1 MSDKEERKISLE
13 KRRQM
18 LANLEKARAARAKN
32 VAAKKDNIIIDE
44 KTEEK
49 EEKEPVEDID
59 EETPDSKLAPP
70 EIKHQCLCGRKYVR
84 KDGLFRHQQKCE
96 VWLEERAEDAE
107 QEEEIAEIK
116 AEREAAEKK
125 PVKKKRAKKV
135 KVVVKEPE
143 PESEESE
150 SEEEEVKPKPKPKP
164 IPMPAPPKKKNIVPS
179 AEPKYHNGQEPLQKY
194 TMAEWR
200 AIHEKQQRDRYEA
213 ESRRKFEEQEDRI
226 NRLKKAMMSG
236 GI

>member
-18 LANLEKARAARAKN
+18 LANLEKARATRAKN
-32 VAAKKDNIIIDE
+32 LAAKKDNIIIDE
-44 KTEEK
+44 KKEEKK
-49 EEKEPVEDID
+49 EEKEPVGDID

-84 KDGLFRHQQKCE
+84 RDGLFRHQQKCE
-96 VWLEERAEDAE
+96 VWLEQRAEEAE

-125 PVKKKRAKKV
+125 AAPKKKRAKKV

-143 PESEESE
+143 PEESE
-150 SEEEEVKPKPKPKP
+150 SEEEEEVKPKP
-164 IPMPAPPKKKNIVPS
+164 IPEPAPPKKKNIVPS
-179 AEPKYHNGQEPLQKY
+179 AEPKYHNGQEPLEKY
-194 TMAEWR
+194 TMEEWR
-200 AIHEKQQRDRYEA
+200 IKHEQEKLARYEA
-213 ESRRKFEEQEDRI
+213 ESRKKFEEQEDRI
-226 NRLKKAMMSG
+226 NRLKKAMMAG

>member
-44 KTEEK
+44 KK
-49 EEKEPVEDID
+49 EEKKEEKEDID

-84 KDGLFRHQQKCE
+84 RDGLFRHQQKCE
-96 VWLEERAEDAE
+96 VWLEERAEEAE

-125 PVKKKRAKKV
+125 AAPKKKRAKKV

-143 PESEESE
+143 PEESE
-150 SEEEEVKPKPKPKP
+150 SEEEEEVKPKPKP
-164 IPMPAPPKKKNIVPS
+164 IPEPAPPKKKNIVPS
-179 AEPKYHNGQEPLQKY
+179 AEPKYHNGQEPLEKY
-194 TMAEWR
+194 TMEEWR
-200 AIHEKQQRDRYEA
+200 IKHEQDKLARYEA
-213 ESRRKFEEQEDRI
+213 ESRKKFEEQEDRI
-226 NRLKKAMMSG
+226 SRLKKAMMAG

>member
-18 LANLEKARAARAKN
+18 LANLEKARATRAKN
-32 VAAKKDNIIIDE
+32 LAAKKDNIIIDE
-44 KTEEK
+44 KKEEK
-49 EEKEPVEDID
+49 EEKEDID

-96 VWLEERAEDAE
+96 VWLEERAEEAE

-143 PESEESE
+143 PEESE
-150 SEEEEVKPKPKPKP
+150 SEEEEEVKPKP
-164 IPMPAPPKKKNIVPS
+164 IPEPAPPKKKNIVPS
-179 AEPKYHNGQEPLQKY
+179 AEPKYHNGQEPLEKY
-194 TMAEWR
+194 TMEEWR
-200 AIHEKQQRDRYEA
+200 IKHEQEKLARYEA
-213 ESRRKFEEQEDRI
+213 ESRKKFEEQEDRI
-226 NRLKKAMMSG
+226 NRLKKAMMAG

>member
-18 LANLEKARAARAKN
+18 LANLEKARATRAKN
-32 VAAKKDNIIIDE
+32 LAAKKDNIIIDE
-44 KTEEK
+44 KKEEKK
-49 EEKEPVEDID
+49 EEKEPVVDID

-84 KDGLFRHQQKCE
+84 KDGLFRHQEKCK

-125 PVKKKRAKKV
+125 AEPKKKRAKKV
-135 KVVVKEPE
+135 KMVVKEPE
-143 PESEESE
+143 PEESE
-150 SEEEEVKPKPKPKP
+150 NEEEKEVKPKP
-164 IPMPAPPKKKNIVPS
+164 IPESAPPKKKNIVPS
-179 AEPKYHNGQEPLQKY
+179 AEPKYHNGQEPLEKY
-194 TMAEWR
+194 TMEEWR
-200 AIHEKQQRDRYEA
+200 IKHEQDKLARYEQ
-213 ESRRKFEEQEDRI
+213 ESRKKFEEQEDRI
-226 NRLKKAMMSG
+226 NRLKKAMMAG

>member
-1 MSDKEERKISLE
+1 M
-13 KRRQM
+13 
-18 LANLEKARAARAKN
+18 
-32 VAAKKDNIIIDE
+32 
-44 KTEEK
+44 
-49 EEKEPVEDID
+49 DID

-125 PVKKKRAKKV
+125 AAPKKKRAKKV

-143 PESEESE
+143 PEESE
-150 SEEEEVKPKPKPKP
+150 SEEEEEVKPKP
-164 IPMPAPPKKKNIVPS
+164 IPEPAPPKKKNIVPS
-179 AEPKYHNGQEPLQKY
+179 AEPKYHSGQEPLEKY
-194 TMAEWR
+194 TMAEWK
-200 AIHEKQQRDRYEA
+200 ALHEKQQRDRYEA

-226 NRLKKAMMSG
+226 NRS
-236 GI
+236 

>member
-18 LANLEKARAARAKN
+18 LANLEKARATRAKN
-32 VAAKKDNIIIDE
+32 LAAKKDNIIIDE
-44 KTEEK
+44 KKEEKK
-49 EEKEPVEDID
+49 EEKEPVVDID

-84 KDGLFRHQQKCE
+84 KDGLFRHQEKCK

-135 KVVVKEPE
+135 KIVVKEPE
-143 PESEESE
+143 PEESE
-150 SEEEEVKPKPKPKP
+150 SEEEKEVKPKP
-164 IPMPAPPKKKNIVPS
+164 IPEPAPPKKKNIVPS
-179 AEPKYHNGQEPLQKY
+179 AEPKYHNGQEPLEKY
-194 TMAEWR
+194 TMEEWR
-200 AIHEKQQRDRYEA
+200 IKHEQDKLARYEQ
-213 ESRRKFEEQEDRI
+213 ESRKKFEEQEDRI
-226 NRLKKAMMSG
+226 NRLKKAMMAG

>member
-44 KTEEK
+44 KKEEK
-49 EEKEPVEDID
+49 GEKEPVVDID

-125 PVKKKRAKKV
+125 AAPKKKRAKKV

-143 PESEESE
+143 PEESE
-150 SEEEEVKPKPKPKP
+150 SEEEEEVKPKP
-164 IPMPAPPKKKNIVPS
+164 IPEPAPPKKKNIVPS
-179 AEPKYHNGQEPLQKY
+179 AEPKYHSGQEPL
-194 TMAEWR
+194 
-200 AIHEKQQRDRYEA
+200 EK
-213 ESRRKFEEQEDRI
+213 I
-226 NRLKKAMMSG
+226 TP
-236 GI
+236 I

>member
-18 LANLEKARAARAKN
+18 LANLEKARATRAKN
-32 VAAKKDNIIIDE
+32 LAAKKDNIIIDE
-44 KTEEK
+44 KK
-49 EEKEPVEDID
+49 EEKKEEKEDID

-84 KDGLFRHQQKCE
+84 KDGLFRHQEKCK

-135 KVVVKEPE
+135 KIVVKEPE
-143 PESEESE
+143 PEESE
-150 SEEEEVKPKPKPKP
+150 SEEEKEVKPKP
-164 IPMPAPPKKKNIVPS
+164 IPEPAPPKKKNIVPS
-179 AEPKYHNGQEPLQKY
+179 AEPKYHNGQEPLEKY
-194 TMAEWR
+194 TMEEWR
-200 AIHEKQQRDRYEA
+200 IKHEQDKLARYEA
-213 ESRRKFEEQEDRI
+213 ESRKKFEEQEDRI
-226 NRLKKAMMSG
+226 SRLKKAMMAG

>member
-44 KTEEK
+44 KKEEK
-49 EEKEPVEDID
+49 GEKEPVADID

-84 KDGLFRHQQKCE
+84 KDGLFRHQEKCK

-135 KVVVKEPE
+135 KIVVKEPE
-143 PESEESE
+143 PEESE
-150 SEEEEVKPKPKPKP
+150 NEEEKEVKPKP
-164 IPMPAPPKKKNIVPS
+164 IPEPAPPKKKNIVPS
-179 AEPKYHNGQEPLQKY
+179 AEPKYHNGQEPLEKY
-194 TMAEWR
+194 TMEEWR
-200 AIHEKQQRDRYEA
+200 IKHEQDKLARYEA
-213 ESRRKFEEQEDRI
+213 ESRKKFEEQEDRI
-226 NRLKKAMMSG
+226 SRLKKAMMAG

>member
-18 LANLEKARAARAKN
+18 LANLEKARATRAKN
-32 VAAKKDNIIIDE
+32 LAAKKDNIIIDE
-44 KTEEK
+44 KKEEKK
-49 EEKEPVEDID
+49 EEKEPVGDID

-125 PVKKKRAKKV
+125 AAPKKKRAKKV

-143 PESEESE
+143 PEESE
-150 SEEEEVKPKPKPKP
+150 SEEEKEVKPKS
-164 IPMPAPPKKKNIVPS
+164 IPEPAPPKKKNIVPS
-179 AEPKYHNGQEPLQKY
+179 AEPKYHSGQEPLEKY
-194 TMAEWR
+194 TMAEWK
-200 AIHEKQQRDRYEA
+200 ALHEKQQRDRYEA
-213 ESRRKFEEQEDRI
+213 ESRRKFEEQEERI

>member
-44 KTEEK
+44 KKEEK
-49 EEKEPVEDID
+49 EEKEPVVDID

-143 PESEESE
+143 PEPESEESE
-150 SEEEEVKPKPKPKP
+150 SEEEEVKPKP

-194 TMAEWR
+194 TMLEWK

-226 NRLKKAMMSG
+226 NRLKRAMMSG

>member
-18 LANLEKARAARAKN
+18 LANLEKARATRAKN
-32 VAAKKDNIIIDE
+32 LAAKKENVVIDE
-44 KTEEK
+44 KKE

-84 KDGLFRHQQKCE
+84 KDGLFRHQEKCK

-135 KVVVKEPE
+135 KMVVKEPEPE

-150 SEEEEVKPKPKPKP
+150 EEEEVKPKP
-164 IPMPAPPKKKNIVPS
+164 IPEPAPPKKRNIVPS
-179 AEPKYHNGQEPLQKY
+179 AEPKYHSGQEPLEKY
-194 TMAEWR
+194 TMAEWK
-200 AIHEKQQRDRYEA
+200 ALHEKQQRDRYEA

-226 NRLKKAMMSG
+226 NRLKRAMMSG